1 VRGIARYASRLYRK
15 PGSEAIS
22 ARAKRREKIDRR
34 MTRILFITSTRIGD
48 CILST
53 GLYRH
58 LAESRPD
65 ARITLACG
73 PLGAPV
79 FRAAPALERIVTV
92 EKSPTGHRGHWW
104 TLWRAVSGTRWD
116 LVVDLR
122 GSAIAYTLL
131 ARERRVRGREAN
143 PPVHKVVELAGLMGL
158 APPPEPVMWLDEK
171 AVGDA
176 ETFLSGDPR
185 PILALAPAAAVPS
198 KAWAPERFAELADR
212 LTGPGG
218 PMEGARVAVL
228 GGPSDAAAAAPVL
241 ARLGPDRA
249 VSGVG
254 TLDLPAAA
262 AVVSRARLYVG
273 ADSGLGHAAAAVG
286 APTLSLFGPTDERR
300 YAPWGSRVQVVR
312 AAPYAT
318 LAARAGRDGRDVPQ
332 LDELTVEDAYEGAL
346 ALLAR
351 ISA

>member
-1 VRGIARYASRLYRK
+1 
-15 PGSEAIS
+15 
-22 ARAKRREKIDRR
+22 

-48 CILST
+48 CVLST

-58 LAESRPD
+58 LAETRPD
-65 ARITLACG
+65 PRFTVACG

-92 EKSPTGHRGHWW
+92 AKSPTGHRGHWW
-104 TLWRAVSGTRWD
+104 TLWRAVAGTRWD

-122 GSAIAYTLL
+122 GSAIAYTLR
-131 ARERRVRGREAN
+131 AAERRVHRGEAREAI
-143 PPVHKVVELAGLMGL
+143 HKVAELAAVLGLT
-158 APPPEPVMWLDEK
+158 PPPAPTFWLDDK
-171 AVGDA
+171 ARAAADA
-176 ETFLSGDPR
+176 ILGADTR

-212 LTGPGG
+212 LTGEGG
-218 PMEGARVAVL
+218 PMAGARTAVL
-228 GGPSDAAAAAPVL
+228 GGPADAEAAAAVL
-241 ARLGPDRA
+241 ARLGPDRS

-254 TLDLPAAA
+254 LLDIPAAA

-286 APTLSLFGPTDERR
+286 APVLSLFGPTDERR
-300 YAPWGSRVQVVR
+300 YAPYGPMVEVVR
-312 AAPYAT
+312 AAPYEE
-318 LAARAGRDGRDVPQ
+318 LLARARRDGRDVPQ
-332 LDELTVEDAYEGAL
+332 LGELTVELAYRGAV

-351 ISA
+351 SSA